1 MKYLEVTFADK
12 EEFGVTSRVLQT
24 ETDLSNQEVTK
35 FYEPYCE
42 KEGVHIFDILP
53 RTKEEIQRWNDR
65 EPLNM
70 DTYSEKHLEN
80 ECHELSDF

>member
-1 MKYLEVTFADK
+1 MKYFEVTFADK

-42 KEGVHIFDILP
+42 RVLVILC
-53 RTKEEIQRWNDR
+53 D
-65 EPLNM
+65 
-70 DTYSEKHLEN
+70 YSHMIL
-80 ECHELSDF
+80 

>member
-1 MKYLEVTFADK
+1 MKYFEVTFADK

-24 ETDLSNQEVTK
+24 ESDLSNKEVTK

-42 KEGVHIFDILP
+42 KEGVYIFDILP

-65 EPLNM
+65 EPLSM
-70 DTYSEKHLEN
+70 DTYSEKNLEN
-80 ECHELSDF
+80 EIERS